1 MQRKGWQRIYFTD
14 KPHLI
19 QIAKSLLEENNIE
32 SVIVDKR
39 DSSYIGIGELE
50 LFIKDDDVIL
60 AKFLLE
66 QNNL

>member
-1 MQRKGWQRIYFTD
+1 MERGWQRIYFTE

-19 QIAKSLLEENNIE
+19 QIAKSILDDNDIE

-39 DSSYIGIGELE
+39 DSSYITIGEME
-50 LFIKDDDVIL
+50 LFVKDNDVMR

-66 QNNL
+66 KNSL

>member
-1 MQRKGWQRIYFTD
+1 MQKGWQRVYFTD

-19 QIAKSLLEENNIE
+19 QIAKSILEDNNIE

-39 DSSYIGIGELE
+39 DSSYIAIGELE
-50 LFIKDDDVIL
+50 LFVKDDDAIL

-66 QNNL
+66 KNSL

>member
-1 MQRKGWQRIYFTD
+1 MEKGWQRIYFTD

-19 QIAKSLLEENNIE
+19 QIAKSILEENHIE

-39 DSSYIGIGELE
+39 DSSYVTLGELE
-50 LFIKDDDVIL
+50 LFVKDDDITL

-66 QNNL
+66 ENKL